1 MATDNKDDFS
11 PTIQGIL
18 CDACS
23 SRWIKAALES
33 ALLRDPVDAANDA
46 EVLAQALKRRCEQL
60 FLRDQDLQ

>member
-1 MATDNKDDFS
+1 MANDGQDDFS
-11 PTIQGIL
+11 VTIEGIL
-18 CDACS
+18 CDPCS

-60 FLRDQDLQ
+60 LLRNRDSE